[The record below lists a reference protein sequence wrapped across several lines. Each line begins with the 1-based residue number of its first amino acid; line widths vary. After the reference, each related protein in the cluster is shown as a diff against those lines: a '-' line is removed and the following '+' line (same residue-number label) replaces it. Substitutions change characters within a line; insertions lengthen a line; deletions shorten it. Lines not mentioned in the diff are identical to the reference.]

1 MQLRNTSQCTLKE
14 LYCTVQLYN
23 TVYCAVH
30 CTMYMYC
37 NLLYMKPYCTRIL
50 LYIIRFCTRN
60 FLISIVCCTIYCTW
74 YFAFMILNYKTVYCT
89 SKAQYSM
96 CKMCIIIHT
105 FINTNAHTYIFSI
118 IYSFITLFTHSIFHS
133 FHYSF
138 IPLVIYSIINSF
150 YYSLFILN
158 DPVQYLTL
166 YWTGT
171 GHCIV

>member
-1 MQLRNTSQCTLKE
+1 
-14 LYCTVQLYN
+14 
-23 TVYCAVH
+23 
-30 CTMYMYC
+30 
-37 NLLYMKPYCTRIL
+37 MKPYCTRIL

-96 CKMCIIIHT
+96 CKMCKIIHT
-105 FINTNAHTYIFSI
+105 FINTIAHTYIFSI

-133 FHYSF
+133 FHYSIYSIVHLFHYKF
-138 IPLVIYSIINSF
+138 IPLFLVYTEWSCT
-150 YYSLFILN
+150 LCT
-158 DPVQYLTL
+158 VYLIL

-171 GHCIV
+171 GHYIV